1 MGLTT
6 SPVIIPY
13 PRVSSFRPPS
23 APSIRRSAGTD
34 FEDETREVARLGHRR
49 MHGVVA
55 ARTSALDHA
64 VGTRRVG
71 CRRGHDLQPLTLAHV
86 VRALTADQAAAR
98 ADLVRDPDI

>member
-34 FEDETREVARLGHRR
+34 FEYETREVARLRHRR

-55 ARTSALDHA
+55 ARTAALDQA
-64 VGTRRVG
+64 GGTRRVG
-71 CRRGHDLQPLTLAHV
+71 GGPGHHPQPLSLAHG
-86 VRALTADQAAAR
+86 VRAGTREPER
-98 ADLVRDPDI
+98 AGAER